1 MEWIESDGGRVAAGF
16 KGKTGDCVTRA
27 IALATGVPYRQVYEE
42 LFRRNRLRAESYR
55 GRKRKFTKGTSSP
68 RLGVHREIFQ
78 AYLEGLGWEWVP
90 TMKVGQ
96 GCKVH
101 LCAEEL
107 PAGRLVVCVSRH
119 VCAVIDGVVYDN
131 HDPSRG
137 GKRCVYGYFK
147 ISEAGVS
154 ETGA

>member
-1 MEWIESDGGRVAAGF
+1 MAWVETDGGRIAAGF

-27 IALATGVPYRQVYEE
+27 IAVATGLPYKEIYDE
-42 LFRRNRLRAESYR
+42 LHRRSKLRAESYR
-55 GRKRKFTKGTSSP
+55 GTKKKFKSP
-68 RLGVHREIFQ
+68 RNGVHREIYQ
-78 AYLEGLGWEWVP
+78 PYLEELGWEWVP

-107 PAGRLVVCVSRH
+107 PSGKLIVSVSRH
-119 VCAVIDGVVYDN
+119 ICAVIDGVIHDAY
-131 HDPSRG
+131 DPSRN

-147 ISEAGVS
+147 ISSTEVS